1 MRSNTT
7 SVPKSQSSP
16 HSYSPSVPLSVY
28 RELAA
33 ELQAARAML
42 DSLKTQNQQ
51 LAKQNQQLRQEI
63 EKVVQSALQAQQAV
77 DCIGVNRADAYH
89 PHQELKS
96 KPSRPISSSRS
107 VHHRSQP
114 AGVVRSTYQEG
125 VVGNSSVKDVLI
137 AVEEVEVDS
146 YPHRS
151 QSESSSEV
159 SGWRLAIA
167 IILVI
172 ATAFSAGYLLIR
184 PLISNR

>member
-1 MRSNTT
+1 M
-7 SVPKSQSSP
+7 
-16 HSYSPSVPLSVY
+16 
-28 RELAA
+28 
-33 ELQAARAML
+33 
-42 DSLKTQNQQ
+42 
-51 LAKQNQQLRQEI
+51 
-63 EKVVQSALQAQQAV
+63 QSALQARQAV
-77 DCIGVNRADAYH
+77 GCIGVNRADVYY

-96 KPSRPISSSRS
+96 KPSRPVSSSRS

-114 AGVVRSTYQEG
+114 AGVVYSTYPQG
-125 VVGNSSVKDVLI
+125 VAGNCSVKDVSI

-151 QSESSSEV
+151 QLESSSEV